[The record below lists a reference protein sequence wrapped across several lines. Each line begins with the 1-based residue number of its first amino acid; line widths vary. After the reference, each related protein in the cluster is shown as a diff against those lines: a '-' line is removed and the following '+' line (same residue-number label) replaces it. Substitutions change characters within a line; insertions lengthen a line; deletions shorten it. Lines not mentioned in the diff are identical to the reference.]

1 MLTGIS
7 NTMTD
12 TAPEFAD
19 IADDVAELFAGATL
33 IAHHARFDYSFI
45 RAEMNRA
52 GHQFECPQICTAK
65 LSRALYS
72 EYRTHNLSDIIE
84 RFGFT
89 CEARHRAMG
98 DTEVLVQLAH
108 QIDNDFSQST
118 ITNALERSQ
127 SRATL
132 PPNVPKDT
140 IDRLP
145 HTPGV
150 YSFYGKD
157 GELLYVGKSIDIRGR
172 VLSHFSNASRDSK
185 SRRIF
190 TEVYD
195 VQYEETADDFSAQL
209 LEIHKIKH
217 DMPIYNRK
225 LRRNERLWALTAKN
239 DNGGNAIADDSAPV
253 AFTLTPLDAE
263 LQQQPERVY
272 AVYRT
277 KRAAKTALDGLVKT
291 HGLCP
296 KLLGAESGKGACFSS
311 QLGVCQG
318 ACTGRLSA
326 KEYNQ
331 QVAKVFEKQRLRHW
345 PYAGPREI
353 IKRTPDMQRSERF
366 VVDNWVLQ
374 SATIL
379 EEQAERAFFPTGE
392 LQFDYDVYK
401 VLVKELLRA

>member
-1 MLTGIS
+1 
-7 NTMTD
+7 
-12 TAPEFAD
+12 
-19 IADDVAELFAGATL
+19 
-33 IAHHARFDYSFI
+33 
-45 RAEMNRA
+45 
-52 GHQFECPQICTAK
+52 
-65 LSRALYS
+65 
-72 EYRTHNLSDIIE
+72 
-84 RFGFT
+84 
-89 CEARHRAMG
+89 
-98 DTEVLVQLAH
+98 
-108 QIDNDFSQST
+108 
-118 ITNALERSQ
+118 
-127 SRATL
+127 
-132 PPNVPKDT
+132 
-140 IDRLP
+140 
-145 HTPGV
+145 V

-157 GELLYVGKSIDIRGR
+157 GELLYVGKSVDIRGR
-172 VLSHFSNASRDSK
+172 VMSHFSNASRDSK

-225 LRRNERLWALTAKN
+225 LRRNERLWALTTKGVVSDRN
-239 DNGGNAIADDSAPV
+239 ADDSAPI
-253 AFTLTPLDAE
+253 AFIVTPLDVE

-277 KRAAKTALDGLVKT
+277 KRAAKTALDGLVKA

-318 ACTGRLSA
+318 ACTGRLPA
-326 KEYNQ
+326 KQYNQ
-331 QVAKVFEKQRLRHW
+331 QVEEVFKKQRLRHW
-345 PYAGPREI
+345 PYSGPREI

-366 VVDNWVLQ
+366 VVDNWILQ

-401 VLVKELLRA
+401 VLVKELLRT